1 MYNKLVKYIFL
12 RILVPTLLYSF
23 TISNVAIA
31 QGSGLSILRD
41 AEIEQIIRNIT
52 EPIFIAAELDKN
64 AVNTYLLNDNAIN
77 AFVMGGQNIFLNS
90 GLLLKATNVNQV
102 IGVVAHETGHI
113 TGGHLSRFSEGL
125 EKLSTYSLL
134 GAVLGAAAM
143 AAGSVD
149 AGMALM
155 MGGQHIGYR
164 KLLGFSRTQE
174 SAADQA
180 GLSILEK
187 TGQSGQGLIDFFEIL
202 GDQDLVPERYRD
214 PYASTHPITS
224 QRIER
229 VRDRVQASPYYK
241 AETDPQLEKQF
252 LRLQAKLFGYLKP
265 LYATLVRY
273 PISDQSVNA
282 RYARTFGYQQN
293 DRIKEALIEINRLIL
308 EYPENPF
315 YYEAKAQILFED
327 GRVLEALQPY
337 GKAVEYLPSS
347 ALLRMSYAR
356 ALISSEDDQFLDN
369 AIKNLEIAL
378 DADPDDSFGW
388 KQASIAYHRMNNNG
402 MTYYSTAQHFLLS
415 GNIRGAMVNAKKAL
429 DILPKGSPN
438 WIKSQDIMVVTESH
452 LSDDEKKRRKKN
464 KKENREIRQKERQ
477 RGLI

>member
-1 MYNKLVKYIFL
+1 MYYKLVKNTFL
-12 RILVPTLLYSF
+12 KILLPTLLFSF
-23 TISNVAIA
+23 TITNVAKT

-64 AVNTYLLNDNAIN
+64 AVDTYLLNDSAIN
-77 AFVMGGQNIFLNS
+77 AFVMGGQNVFLNS
-90 GLLLKATNVNQV
+90 GLLLKATNVNQI

-113 TGGHLSRFSEGL
+113 TGGHLSRFDEGL
-125 EKLSTYSLL
+125 EKLSTYSLM

-174 SAADQA
+174 SSADQA
-180 GLSILEK
+180 ALSLLEK

-229 VRDRVQASPYYK
+229 VRDRVQKSPYYTTK
-241 AETDPQLEKQF
+241 TDPQLEKEF
-252 LRLQAKLFGYLKP
+252 LRLQAKLFGYIKP

-282 RYARTFGYQQN
+282 RYARTFGYQQSN
-293 DRIKEALIEINRLIL
+293 RIKEALLEIDRLIV

-315 YYEAKAQILFED
+315 YYETKAQILFED
-327 GRVLEALQPY
+327 GRVIEALQPY
-337 GKAVEYLPSS
+337 KKAVKFLPKST
-347 ALLRMSYAR
+347 LLRMSYAR
-356 ALISSEDDQFLDN
+356 TLISSEDDQFLGE

-378 DADPDDSFGW
+378 QAEPDDSFGW
-388 KQASIAYHRMNNNG
+388 KQASIAYYRMNNHG

-415 GNIRGAMVNAKKAL
+415 GNIRGAMINAKKAL
-429 DILPKGSPN
+429 DKLPKGSSH
-438 WIKSQDIMVVTESH
+438 WIKAQDIMIITESN
-452 LSDDEKKRRKKN
+452 LSNEEKKKRKKEE
-464 KKENREIRQKERQ
+464 KENREIRKNERQ
-477 RGLI
+477 RGLL

>member
-12 RILVPTLLYSF
+12 RILLPTLLYSF

-180 GLSILEK
+180 ALSFLEK

-202 GDQDLVPERYRD
+202 GDQDLVSERYRD

-337 GKAVEYLPSS
+337 EKAVEYLPSS

-378 DADPDDSFGW
+378 EADPDDSFGW

-415 GNIRGAMVNAKKAL
+415 GNIRGAMVNAK
-429 DILPKGSPN
+429 
-438 WIKSQDIMVVTESH
+438 
-452 LSDDEKKRRKKN
+452 
-464 KKENREIRQKERQ
+464 
-477 RGLI
+477 